1 MPFFLGS
8 SARQLERHTP
18 NPLKNSQSFAVRK
31 RQGFCAEHGVSSMGL
46 TAAGAFIVF
55 SLGAAAAFVVT
66 GATIRRGAPYGT
78 AGVSHPEHRPL
89 ELVSL
94 EYDRDGDR
102 FIVRG
107 MVRNPATAAVDGL
120 VAAVSVFDR
129 DGQLIGSGDA
139 AVEAPRLAAGA
150 ETPFVVIVSGAGD
163 VERYHLSFRA
173 AGGTVPHFDR
183 RARGVL
189 AGLS

>member
-1 MPFFLGS
+1 M
-8 SARQLERHTP
+8 
-18 NPLKNSQSFAVRK
+18 
-31 RQGFCAEHGVSSMGL
+31 

-55 SLGAAAAFVVT
+55 GLGAAAAVVVT
-66 GATIRRGAPYGT
+66 GAAVRRAVPDET
-78 AGVSHPEHRPL
+78 AGVGHHERAPL

-107 MVRNPATAAVDGL
+107 LVRNPAAAAVDGL
-120 VAAVSVFDR
+120 VVAVTAFDR
-129 DGQLIGSGDA
+129 DGELIGSGHSP
-139 AVEAPRLAAGA
+139 VEAPRLAAGA
-150 ETPFVVIVSGAGD
+150 ETPFVVTVAGAGD

-173 AGGTVPHFDR
+173 AGGTMPHLDR

-189 AGLS
+189 AGMS

>member
-8 SARQLERHTP
+8 SARLVEPDTSKS
-18 NPLKNSQSFAVRK
+18 LKNPQYSPYANGKAFALSR
-31 RQGFCAEHGVSSMGL
+31 GVSSVGM

-55 SLGAAAAFVVT
+55 SLGAAVAFVVT
-66 GATIRRGAPYGT
+66 GAAVRPARPYATPGI
-78 AGVSHPEHRPL
+78 SHPERAPL

-94 EYDRDGDR
+94 EHDRDGDR

-107 MVRNPATAAVDGL
+107 MVRNPANAAVDGL
-120 VAAVSVFDR
+120 VATVSVFDR
-129 DGQLIGSGDA
+129 DGELIGSGRA
-139 AVEAPRLAAGA
+139 SVEAPRLAAGA
-150 ETPFVVIVSGAGD
+150 ETPFVVIVAGAGD

-173 AGGTVPHFDR
+173 AGGIVPHLDR

>member
-1 MPFFLGS
+1 M
-8 SARQLERHTP
+8 
-18 NPLKNSQSFAVRK
+18 
-31 RQGFCAEHGVSSMGL
+31 

-55 SLGAAAAFVVT
+55 SLGATVAFVVT
-66 GATIRRGAPYGT
+66 GAAVRSTVSYET
-78 AGVSHPEHRPL
+78 AGISHPERAPL

-94 EYDRDGDR
+94 EHDRDGDR

-129 DGQLIGSGDA
+129 NGELIGSGDA
-139 AVEAPRLAAGA
+139 AVEAARLAAGA

-163 VERYHLSFRA
+163 VERYHVSFRA
-173 AGGTVPHFDR
+173 AGGTVPHLDR

>member
-1 MPFFLGS
+1 
-8 SARQLERHTP
+8 
-18 NPLKNSQSFAVRK
+18 
-31 RQGFCAEHGVSSMGL
+31 VSSVGM

-55 SLGAAAAFVVT
+55 SMGAAVAFVVT
-66 GATIRRGAPYGT
+66 GATVRRAAPYRT
-78 AGVSHPEHRPL
+78 AGISHPERPPL
-89 ELVSL
+89 ELVAL
-94 EYDRDGDR
+94 EHDRDGDR

-120 VAAVSVFDR
+120 VVAVSVFDR
-129 DGQLIGSGDA
+129 DGDLIGSGDA
-139 AVEAPRLAAGA
+139 AVEASRLAAGA

-173 AGGTVPHFDR
+173 AGGTMPHLDR

-189 AGLS
+189 AGMS

>member
-1 MPFFLGS
+1 M
-8 SARQLERHTP
+8 
-18 NPLKNSQSFAVRK
+18 
-31 RQGFCAEHGVSSMGL
+31 

-55 SLGAAAAFVVT
+55 GLGAAAAVVVT
-66 GATIRRGAPYGT
+66 GAAVRRPVPYGT
-78 AGVSHPEHRPL
+78 AGIGHQERAPL

-94 EYDRDGDR
+94 EYARDGDR

-107 MVRNPATAAVDGL
+107 MVRNPTAAAVDGL
-120 VAAVSVFDR
+120 VVAVTAFDR
-129 DGQLIGSGDA
+129 DGELIGSGHA

-150 ETPFVVIVSGAGD
+150 ETPFVVIVAGAVD

-173 AGGTVPHFDR
+173 AGGVVPHLDR

>member
-1 MPFFLGS
+1 M
-8 SARQLERHTP
+8 
-18 NPLKNSQSFAVRK
+18 
-31 RQGFCAEHGVSSMGL
+31 
-46 TAAGAFIVF
+46 TASGAFIVF
-55 SLGAAAAFVVT
+55 ILGTGAAFVVT
-66 GATIRRGAPYGT
+66 RVSVQHSMPCET
-78 AGVSHPEHRPL
+78 ADVEGPERAPL

-94 EYDRDGDR
+94 ENDRDGDR

-129 DGQLIGSGDA
+129 DGELIDSGHA

-173 AGGTVPHFDR
+173 AGGIVPHLDR
-183 RARGVL
+183 RPRGVL

>member
-1 MPFFLGS
+1 M
-8 SARQLERHTP
+8 
-18 NPLKNSQSFAVRK
+18 
-31 RQGFCAEHGVSSMGL
+31 

-55 SLGAAAAFVVT
+55 GLGAAVAIAVT
-66 GATIRRGAPYGT
+66 GAVRRTVPYGT
-78 AGVSHPEHRPL
+78 AGISLQERAPL
-89 ELVSL
+89 ELVLL

-107 MVRNPATAAVDGL
+107 MVRNPAAAAVDGL
-120 VAAVSVFDR
+120 VVAVTAFDR
-129 DGQLIGSGDA
+129 DGELIGSGHA

-150 ETPFVVIVSGAGD
+150 ETPFVVIVAGAGD

-173 AGGTVPHFDR
+173 AGGVVPHLDR